1 MKIKLK
7 HSEYQT
13 KSWRG
18 LPLLAL
24 ESGVIKRLFDDAE
37 GGC

>member
-13 KSWRG
+13 KARTG
-18 LPLLAL
+18 LPLLVL
-24 ESGVIKRLFDDAE
+24 SLLLIKRLFDDPE